1 MIYGVMEPPGEF
13 KPNYWFKREYFNLWQ
28 NLSSPDLQYAKNLGV
43 IPHFVIPSCFCGNYL

>member
-28 NLSSPDLQYAKNLGV
+28 NLSSPDLQHAKNLGV